1 MRINSLKEDRKPLLM
16 IIPMI
21 DIIFFLLVFFMMSML
36 TMVTQKTIALNL
48 PKAAI
53 AKVDTTKTVPVSI
66 TEDGRLFLEQNLVS
80 EEELARRLVSLKT
93 ENEKLTVV
101 QLVRAERLTAKLRPK
116 DPEWGMGKERLSA
129 AAISLRTVT
138 APIRHWVPAA
148 SRTKSFQRQRQGIRG
163 QLVPLDST
171 RLYGCG

>member
-48 PKAAI
+48 PKATI

-101 QLVRAERLTAKLRPK
+101 LRGDEK
-116 DPEWGMGKERLSA
+116 TDYG
-129 AAISLRTVT
+129 TVW
-138 APIRHWVPAA
+138 R
-148 SRTKSFQRQRQGIRG
+148 
-163 QLVPLDST
+163 
-171 RLYGCG
+171 YGCHPPHRH

>member
-53 AKVDTTKTVPVSI
+53 AKVDTTSPRV
-66 TEDGRLFLEQNLVS
+66 DHRGRASFP
-80 EEELARRLVSLKT
+80 
-93 ENEKLTVV
+93 
-101 QLVRAERLTAKLRPK
+101 RAEFGFRGGVSSTACVFK
-116 DPEWGMGKERLSA
+116 D
-129 AAISLRTVT
+129 
-138 APIRHWVPAA
+138 
-148 SRTKSFQRQRQGIRG
+148 
-163 QLVPLDST
+163 
-171 RLYGCG
+171 

>member
-48 PKAAI
+48 PKATI

-80 EEELARRLVSLKT
+80 EEELARRSLKT

-101 QLVRAERLTAKLRPK
+101 LRGDEKTDYGTVVGVMDVIRRTGIERVSIATEGR
-116 DPEWGMGKERLSA
+116 R
-129 AAISLRTVT
+129 
-138 APIRHWVPAA
+138 
-148 SRTKSFQRQRQGIRG
+148 
-163 QLVPLDST
+163 
-171 RLYGCG
+171 

>member
-53 AKVDTTKTVPVSI
+53 AKATSGSSSRHWASPST
-66 TEDGRLFLEQNLVS
+66 G
-80 EEELARRLVSLKT
+80 
-93 ENEKLTVV
+93 
-101 QLVRAERLTAKLRPK
+101 
-116 DPEWGMGKERLSA
+116 
-129 AAISLRTVT
+129 TVT
-138 APIRHWVPAA
+138 GVF
-148 SRTKSFQRQRQGIRG
+148 S
-163 QLVPLDST
+163 
-171 RLYGCG
+171 

>member
-48 PKAAI
+48 PKATI

-93 ENEKLTVV
+93 ENEKLTVCC
-101 QLVRAERLTAKLRPK
+101 AAMKKPTTARWLAL
-116 DPEWGMGKERLSA
+116 WMSSA
-129 AAISLRTVT
+129 AQALNES
-138 APIRHWVPAA
+138 P
-148 SRTKSFQRQRQGIRG
+148 
-163 QLVPLDST
+163 
-171 RLYGCG
+171 

>member
-36 TMVTQKTIALNL
+36 TIALNL

-80 EEELARRLVSLKT
+80 EEELAQRLVSLKT

-101 QLVRAERLTAKLRPK
+101 LRGDEKTDFGTVVGVMDVIRRTGIERVSIATEGR
-116 DPEWGMGKERLSA
+116 R
-129 AAISLRTVT
+129 
-138 APIRHWVPAA
+138 
-148 SRTKSFQRQRQGIRG
+148 
-163 QLVPLDST
+163 
-171 RLYGCG
+171 

>member
-80 EEELARRLVSLKT
+80 EEELAQRLVSLKT

-101 QLVRAERLTAKLRPK
+101 LRGDEK
-116 DPEWGMGKERLSA
+116 NRF
-129 AAISLRTVT
+129 
-138 APIRHWVPAA
+138 RHGGW
-148 SRTKSFQRQRQGIRG
+148 R
-163 QLVPLDST
+163 
-171 RLYGCG
+171 YGCHPPYRH

>member
-48 PKAAI
+48 PKATI

-101 QLVRAERLTAKLRPK
+101 LRGDEK
-116 DPEWGMGKERLSA
+116 TDYGTVVGVNVSSA
-129 AAISLRTVT
+129 AQALNES
-138 APIRHWVPAA
+138 P
-148 SRTKSFQRQRQGIRG
+148 
-163 QLVPLDST
+163 
-171 RLYGCG
+171 

>member
-48 PKAAI
+48 PKATI

-101 QLVRAERLTAKLRPK
+101 LRGDEKTDYGTDVIRRTGIERVSIATEGR
-116 DPEWGMGKERLSA
+116 R
-129 AAISLRTVT
+129 
-138 APIRHWVPAA
+138 
-148 SRTKSFQRQRQGIRG
+148 
-163 QLVPLDST
+163 
-171 RLYGCG
+171 

>member
-80 EEELARRLVSLKT
+80 EEELVSLKT

-101 QLVRAERLTAKLRPK
+101 LHGDEKTDFGTVVGVMDVIRRTGIERVSIATEGR
-116 DPEWGMGKERLSA
+116 R
-129 AAISLRTVT
+129 
-138 APIRHWVPAA
+138 
-148 SRTKSFQRQRQGIRG
+148 
-163 QLVPLDST
+163 
-171 RLYGCG
+171 

>member
-80 EEELARRLVSLKT
+80 EEELARRLVSLKWCCAAM
-93 ENEKLTVV
+93 KKPISARWLA
-101 QLVRAERLTAKLRPK
+101 L
-116 DPEWGMGKERLSA
+116 WMSSA
-129 AAISLRTVT
+129 AQALNES
-138 APIRHWVPAA
+138 P
-148 SRTKSFQRQRQGIRG
+148 
-163 QLVPLDST
+163 
-171 RLYGCG
+171 

>member
-1 MRINSLKEDRKPLLM
+1 MRINSLKEGRKPLLM

-48 PKAAI
+48 PKATI

-93 ENEKLTVV
+93 EKLTVV
-101 QLVRAERLTAKLRPK
+101 LRGDEKTDYGTVVGVMDVIRRTGIERVSIATEGR
-116 DPEWGMGKERLSA
+116 R
-129 AAISLRTVT
+129 
-138 APIRHWVPAA
+138 
-148 SRTKSFQRQRQGIRG
+148 
-163 QLVPLDST
+163 
-171 RLYGCG
+171 

>member
-48 PKAAI
+48 PKATI

-101 QLVRAERLTAKLRPK
+101 LRGDEKTDYGPVVGVMDVIRRTGIERVSIATEGR
-116 DPEWGMGKERLSA
+116 R
-129 AAISLRTVT
+129 
-138 APIRHWVPAA
+138 
-148 SRTKSFQRQRQGIRG
+148 
-163 QLVPLDST
+163 
-171 RLYGCG
+171 

>member
-80 EEELARRLVSLKT
+80 EEELAQRLVSLKT

-101 QLVRAERLTAKLRPK
+101 LRGDEKPI
-116 DPEWGMGKERLSA
+116 SA
-129 AAISLRTVT
+129 RWLALWMSSAVQALNES
-138 APIRHWVPAA
+138 P
-148 SRTKSFQRQRQGIRG
+148 
-163 QLVPLDST
+163 
-171 RLYGCG
+171 

>member
-48 PKAAI
+48 PKATI

-101 QLVRAERLTAKLRPK
+101 LRGDEK
-116 DPEWGMGKERLSA
+116 TDYGTVLALWMSSA
-129 AAISLRTVT
+129 AQALNES
-138 APIRHWVPAA
+138 P
-148 SRTKSFQRQRQGIRG
+148 
-163 QLVPLDST
+163 
-171 RLYGCG
+171 

>member
-48 PKAAI
+48 PKATI
-53 AKVDTTKTVPVSI
+53 AKVDTTKTVPESI

-101 QLVRAERLTAKLRPK
+101 LRGDEKTDYGTVGGVMDVIRRTGIERVSIATEGR
-116 DPEWGMGKERLSA
+116 R
-129 AAISLRTVT
+129 
-138 APIRHWVPAA
+138 
-148 SRTKSFQRQRQGIRG
+148 
-163 QLVPLDST
+163 
-171 RLYGCG
+171 

>member
-48 PKAAI
+48 PKATI

-93 ENEKLTVV
+93 EKLTVV
-101 QLVRAERLTAKLRPK
+101 LRGDEKTDYGTVVGVMDVIRRTGIERVSIATEGR
-116 DPEWGMGKERLSA
+116 R
-129 AAISLRTVT
+129 
-138 APIRHWVPAA
+138 
-148 SRTKSFQRQRQGIRG
+148 
-163 QLVPLDST
+163 
-171 RLYGCG
+171 

>member
-80 EEELARRLVSLKT
+80 EEELAQRLVSLKT
-93 ENEKLTVV
+93 EKLTVV
-101 QLVRAERLTAKLRPK
+101 LRGDEKTDFGSVVGVMDVIRRTGIERVSIATEGR
-116 DPEWGMGKERLSA
+116 R
-129 AAISLRTVT
+129 
-138 APIRHWVPAA
+138 
-148 SRTKSFQRQRQGIRG
+148 
-163 QLVPLDST
+163 
-171 RLYGCG
+171 

>member
-48 PKAAI
+48 PKATI

-93 ENEKLTVV
+93 EKLTVV
-101 QLVRAERLTAKLRPK
+101 LRGDEKTDFGTVVGVMDVIRRTGIERVSIATEGR
-116 DPEWGMGKERLSA
+116 R
-129 AAISLRTVT
+129 
-138 APIRHWVPAA
+138 
-148 SRTKSFQRQRQGIRG
+148 
-163 QLVPLDST
+163 
-171 RLYGCG
+171 

>member
-48 PKAAI
+48 PKATI

-101 QLVRAERLTAKLRPK
+101 LRGDEKPISAR
-116 DPEWGMGKERLSA
+116 WLALWMSSA
-129 AAISLRTVT
+129 AQALNES
-138 APIRHWVPAA
+138 P
-148 SRTKSFQRQRQGIRG
+148 
-163 QLVPLDST
+163 
-171 RLYGCG
+171 

>member
-80 EEELARRLVSLKT
+80 EEELAQRLVSLKT

-101 QLVRAERLTAKLRPK
+101 LRGDEKTDFGTVVGVMDVIRPPK
-116 DPEWGMGKERLSA
+116 
-129 AAISLRTVT
+129 VT
-138 APIRHWVPAA
+138 
-148 SRTKSFQRQRQGIRG
+148 G
-163 QLVPLDST
+163 
-171 RLYGCG
+171 